1 MNKDYEHVYAVIRS
15 DDFLGDD
22 CPSEE
27 KVTVKMIVRDRDE
40 AEREVAR
47 LNALQKPGG
56 PHYFWQV
63 TRLLQAPVV
72 AEGAP

>member
-1 MNKDYEHVYAVIRS
+1 
-15 DDFLGDD
+15 
-22 CPSEE
+22 
-27 KVTVKMIVRDRDE
+27 VTVKMIVRDRDE